1 MLQANE
7 ITQRFQHLQVTI
19 DEAQRACQAAQD
31 APPEIRNCIDRLS
44 KEYRQTQPVIASNDQ
59 MRIMQAVDKLED
71 MGDEA
76 KRLSRNSP
84 QIPAQLERVKGVL
97 YDPPLRVQQRRFQR
111 DRNFYLRHIKNSP
124 RREFQLIHSSRHQ
137 KTSVLRTQK
146 ARSANVGST
155 SVHGEKLST
164 ENRCVRRTFVVSC
177 REFSTPGNAA

>member
-84 QIPAQLERVKGVL
+84 QISEQLTAAVKRVHDELSDFK
-97 YDPPLRVQQRRFQR
+97 
-111 DRNFYLRHIKNSP
+111 H
-124 RREFQLIHSSRHQ
+124 
-137 KTSVLRTQK
+137 
-146 ARSANVGST
+146 
-155 SVHGEKLST
+155 KLH
-164 ENRCVRRTFVVSC
+164 
-177 REFSTPGNAA
+177 